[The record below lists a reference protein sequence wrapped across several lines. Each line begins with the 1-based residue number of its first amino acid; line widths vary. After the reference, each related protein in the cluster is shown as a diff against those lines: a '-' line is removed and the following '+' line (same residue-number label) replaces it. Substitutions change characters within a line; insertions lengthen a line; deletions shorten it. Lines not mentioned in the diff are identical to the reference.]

1 MTTNQ
6 VLQEQHNLQNKTA
19 LLHSLTGEMCIMVQ
33 SISAHKLNPIY
44 EAALLD
50 CELNSQEG

>member
-19 LLHSLTGEMCIMVQ
+19 LLHSFMPGEMCIMVQ
-33 SISAHKLNPIY
+33 SISTHKSNPIY
-44 EAALLD
+44 GAALL
-50 CELNSQEG
+50 EEG